1 MRSGLVVLLLSL
13 FCIGSFASTGD
24 FPERPSP
31 PKLINDFAGM
41 LNAAEISELEQ
52 KVNRFNDSTSIEI
65 SVVIISNLGEYDISD
80 YAVQLA
86 ELWGIGKKAKNNGVL
101 ILISKENRQAYIAT
115 GYGMEG
121 VLPDTRC
128 NRIIQADLIPQFKR
142 SNYFNG
148 ISFTIDAII
157 RYSANEYTADTKA
170 PTGRVKPGYLF
181 LFMLIA
187 IIVIGF
193 INRKNQGN
201 SGGSSGGGLFGALLG
216 GALGSGYRG
225 SGGGFGGGRS
235 GGGGFGGFG
244 GGSFGG
250 GGSGGSW

>member
-1 MRSGLVVLLLSL
+1 MKSGLVVLLFSL
-13 FCIGSFASTGD
+13 FCIASFASPSD
-24 FPERPSP
+24 FPERPNP
-31 PKLINDFAGM
+31 PKLINDLAGM
-41 LNAAEISELEQ
+41 LTPVEVAELEQ

-65 SVVIISNLGEYDISD
+65 AVVTISNLGDYDISD
-80 YAVQLA
+80 YAFQLA

-101 ILISKENRQAYIAT
+101 ILISKENRQAFIAT

-121 VLPDTRC
+121 VLPDMRC
-128 NRIIQADLIPQFKR
+128 KRIIDADLIPQFKR
-142 SNYFNG
+142 GNYYNG

-157 RYSANEYTADTKA
+157 RYSANEYTADPKESR
-170 PTGRVKPGYLF
+170 GGIKPAYVF
-181 LFMLIA
+181 LFILMA

-201 SGGSSGGGLFGALLG
+201 SGGSSGNSRGGGFFGPMI
-216 GALGSGYRG
+216 
-225 SGGGFGGGRS
+225 GGGFGGYS
-235 GGGGFGGFG
+235 GGGYGGGSSGGGFGGFG

>member
-1 MRSGLVVLLLSL
+1 MRSGLIVLLLSL
-13 FCIGSFASTGD
+13 FCVASFAAPGD
-24 FPERPSP
+24 FPERPNP

-41 LNAAEISELEQ
+41 LNAAEVNELEQ

-65 SVVIISNLGEYDISD
+65 CVVIISNLGEYDISD
-80 YAVQLA
+80 YAFQLG

-101 ILISKENRQAYIAT
+101 ILISKENRQAFIAT

-157 RYSANEYTADTKA
+157 RYSANEYTADPKA
-170 PTGRVKPGYLF
+170 AKGFKPAYVF
-181 LFMLIA
+181 LLILLV

-201 SGGSSGGGLFGALLG
+201 SGGSSGSGGSFFGPMIGGGLG
-216 GALGSGYRG
+216 GYRS
-225 SGGGFGGGRS
+225 SGGGFGGGS
-235 GGGGFGGFG
+235 SGGGFGGFG
-244 GGSFGG
+244 GGGFGG